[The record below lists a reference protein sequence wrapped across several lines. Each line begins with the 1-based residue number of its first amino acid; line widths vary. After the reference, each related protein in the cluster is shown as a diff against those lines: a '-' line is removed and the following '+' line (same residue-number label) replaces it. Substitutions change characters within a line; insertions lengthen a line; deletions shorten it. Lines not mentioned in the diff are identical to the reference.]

1 MKDLSPREEFGDK
14 MNPAMTTHPQTGRVV
29 FLDGPGDLPMVEI
42 STPWSTAEIHLH
54 GATVTHFQKKNEQ
67 PILWVSKFSRFEKDV
82 PIRGGIPVIFP
93 WFGKP
98 ADKPGQHGFV
108 RQQLWEVKEVSSP
121 PDGSVFVRLHLPGV
135 GESPLCPG
143 AAVEYLVGISE
154 QLTVE
159 LVVTNNGPRSLT
171 FENCLHTYFATGDIA
186 GVSVSGLQGQE
197 YLDAVQDFLPITDGM
212 PAIRVD
218 QEVDRVYLNSA
229 HMTEIRDEQWQR
241 VIRVE
246 KENSRSTVV
255 WNPWIAKAKRMQ
267 DYGDEEYLQMICVE
281 SGNVRTDAI
290 TLAPGA
296 QHSLKVKLSS
306 RALA

>member
-1 MKDLSPREEFGDK
+1 
-14 MNPAMTTHPQTGRVV
+14 MTIHPQTGRVV
-29 FLDGPGDLPMVEI
+29 FLDGPGDLPMIEI
-42 STPWSTAEIHLH
+42 TTPWSTAEIHLH
-54 GATVTHFQKKNEQ
+54 GGTVTNFQKKGE
-67 PILWVSKFSRFEKDV
+67 PPMLFVSKFSRFEKDV

-108 RQQLWEVKEVSSP
+108 RQQLWQVKEVISP

-143 AAVEYLVGISE
+143 AAVEYVVGICE
-154 QLTVE
+154 QLTAE
-159 LVVTNNGPRSLT
+159 LVVTNDSGHALE
-171 FENCLHTYFATGDIA
+171 FENCLHTYFAVGDIS
-186 GVSVSGLQGQE
+186 GVSVTGLQELE
-197 YLDAVQDFLPITDGM
+197 YLDAVADFALVKDTA

-218 QEVDRVYLNSA
+218 QEVDRVYLNST
-229 HMTEIRDEQWQR
+229 HTTEIHDEKWRR

-255 WNPWIAKAKRMQ
+255 WNPWIAKSKRMQ
-267 DYGDEEYLQMICVE
+267 DYGDDEYQQMICVE
-281 SGNVRTDAI
+281 SGNVRTDRV

-296 QHSLKVKLSS
+296 KSSLRVKLSS
-306 RALA
+306 RALE

>member
-1 MKDLSPREEFGDK
+1 
-14 MNPAMTTHPQTGRVV
+14 MTIPPQTGRVV
-29 FLDGPGDLPMVEI
+29 FLDGPGDLPMIEI
-42 STPWSTAEIHLH
+42 TTPWSTAEIHLL
-54 GATVTHFQKKNEQ
+54 GATVTHFQKKGEQ
-67 PILWVSKFSRFEKDV
+67 PMLFVSKFSRFEKDV

-108 RQQLWEVKEVSSP
+108 RHQLWQVKEVLSP

-135 GESPLCPG
+135 GESSLCLG
-143 AAVEYLVGISE
+143 AAVEYVVGISQ
-154 QLTVE
+154 QLTAE
-159 LVVTNNGPRSLT
+159 LIVTNNSDRALK
-171 FENCLHTYFATGDIA
+171 FEDCLHTYFATGDIS
-186 GVSVSGLQGQE
+186 GVSVTGLTGLE
-197 YLDAVQDFLPITDGM
+197 YLDAVQDFLPVMDAT

-218 QEVDRVYLNSA
+218 QEVDRVYLNST
-229 HMTEIRDEQWQR
+229 HTTEIRDEQWRR

-255 WNPWIAKAKRMQ
+255 WNPWVAKSKRMQ

-290 TLAPGA
+290 TLVPGA
-296 QHSLKVKLSS
+296 THGLKVKLSS
-306 RALA
+306 QPLA